1 MAHSITQLYS
11 HNIFAVKRR
20 SPLLSPEVRPRL
32 FDQIYSIVATTHPRC
47 QILALNGVSDHLHLL
62 ARLNSTT
69 TISDFMRDIKAKSSL
84 YLNREDFLDEYTRIL
99 RENGIEYADLHPR
112 DRLA

>member
-1 MAHSITQLYS
+1 
-11 HNIFAVKRR
+11 
-20 SPLLSPEVRPRL
+20 
-32 FDQIYSIVATTHPRC
+32 
-47 QILALNGVSDHLHLL
+47 
-62 ARLNSTT
+62 
-69 TISDFMRDIKAKSSL
+69 MRDIKAKSSL